1 MFMMENN
8 NKVHKVKINDSGYLL
23 LHKDIMTRLADNFV
37 VQNIGLFA
45 KDDKF
50 RLRIYSKETFLALP
64 YLDKLYKSNLFI
76 KKTND
81 IIRLLMYSIQPYY
94 KDYVSR

>member
-1 MFMMENN
+1 MMENN
-8 NKVHKVKINDSGYLL
+8 NKIHKVKINDSGYLL

-37 VQNIGLFA
+37 VQNIGLFS

-64 YLDKLYKSNLFI
+64 YLDKLYKSNPFI

-94 KDYVSR
+94 KDSVSR